1 MLELEITP
9 LFTLKP
15 ELYRLTTGDP
25 ETNRKVDYLLV
36 GLGTREDI
44 PTNRSVL
51 VHQILDKHKIRHDYY
66 AGGNGAHD
74 WATWRH
80 LLYAKLLPN
89 LWRTK

>member
-1 MLELEITP
+1 M
-9 LFTLKP
+9 
-15 ELYRLTTGDP
+15 
-25 ETNRKVDYLLV
+25 DYLLV

-51 VHQILDKHKIRHDYY
+51 FHQILDKHKIKHDYY
-66 AGGNGAHD
+66 VGGNGAHD

-89 LWRTK
+89 LFVGR